1 MKPGPACGT
10 LPCVRAVPVV
20 AGVDGDDGS
29 LGDVVDLLGDL
40 LPVLLAA
47 EQAVVDDERRL
58 GQRLLPVPHLVRLVR
73 KLHRHQLPSDLM

>member
-1 MKPGPACGT
+1 MVNLY

-20 AGVDGDDGS
+20 AGVDGDDCA

-47 EQAVVDDERRL
+47 EQAVVDDQGRL
-58 GQRLLPVPHLVRLVR
+58 VRFAVLHLVRLVR
-73 KLHRHQLPSDLM
+73 QLHGHQLTSDLEKVM